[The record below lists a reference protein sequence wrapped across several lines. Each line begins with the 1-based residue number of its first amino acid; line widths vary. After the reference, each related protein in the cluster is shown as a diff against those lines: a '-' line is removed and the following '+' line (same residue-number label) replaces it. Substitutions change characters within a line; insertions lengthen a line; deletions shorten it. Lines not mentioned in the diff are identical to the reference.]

1 MITADQ
7 LIELWSTYRDDIT
20 SKVQTLHFPR
30 QGRTFEDAPYQLGVM
45 NLSRDSSYR
54 ESIVHD
60 LDAAIYRARRMTI
73 EGAAMVDIGAESTGT
88 NADVIDIARQV
99 DSLLPVVR
107 ALVADKI
114 MVSVE
119 TYHTEVAVA
128 ALDAGAAVINLTG
141 RVDDV
146 GLYESIAAHEAGLI
160 LCYTPGTTARSGDDV
175 PTADRMIDEQMDF
188 FRSVLT
194 WLVAQVWSASG
205 LTLASGLP

>member
-7 LIELWSTYRDDIT
+7 LNELWSTYQNDVT
-20 SKVQTLHFPR
+20 SEVRTLHFPR
-30 QGRTFEDAPYQLGVM
+30 QNRTFDDAPNQLGVM

-60 LDAAIYRARRMTI
+60 LEAAISGRRMTI
-73 EGAAMVDIGAESTGT
+73 EGAALVDIGAESTGT
-88 NADVIDIARQV
+88 NADVIDIARQI
-99 DSLLPVVR
+99 DTLLPVVR
-107 ALVADKI
+107 ALVAEKI

-128 ALDAGAAVINLTG
+128 ALQAGAAVINLTG

-160 LCYTPGTTARSGDDV
+160 LCYTRAP
-175 PTADRMIDEQMDF
+175 
-188 FRSVLT
+188 
-194 WLVAQVWSASG
+194 
-205 LTLASGLP
+205 LPVQEMMYPPPIE

>member
-7 LIELWSTYRDDIT
+7 LNELWSTYQNDVT
-20 SKVQTLHFPR
+20 SEVRTLHFPR
-30 QGRTFEDAPYQLGVM
+30 QNRTFDDAPNQLGVM

-73 EGAAMVDIGAESTGT
+73 EGAAMVDIGAESTGA
-88 NADVIDIARQV
+88 NADVVDIARQI

-107 ALVADKI
+107 ALVDDKI

-128 ALDAGAAVINLTG
+128 ALEAGAAVINLTG
-141 RVDDV
+141 RIDDV

-160 LCYTPGTTARSGDDV
+160 LCLSL
-175 PTADRMIDEQMDF
+175 IHI
-188 FRSVLT
+188 
-194 WLVAQVWSASG
+194 
-205 LTLASGLP
+205 